1 MNITIARN
9 RTPGANGPRLA
20 LRVSAAVGLFATGLT
35 VTGAIGGREASPAN
49 PQPRAGAIERAVP
62 DLQHVY
68 YYVESQQAAIDAL
81 VAESVT
87 AQEQLLAGI
96 VAPERVVYIID
107 DSAAGRMTA
116 AEAMLVA
123 R

>member
-1 MNITIARN
+1 
-9 RTPGANGPRLA
+9 
-20 LRVSAAVGLFATGLT
+20 VGLFATGLILT
-35 VTGAIGGREASPAN
+35 RAIDDRVANPAN

-68 YYVESQQAAIDAL
+68 YYVDSQQAAINAL

-96 VAPERVVYIID
+96 AAPERVVYIID

-123 R
+123 H